1 MSSTADMLLSAAVMQ
16 KQGMEQAYAAIAQY
30 AKMNS
35 DEKLEHVSDE
45 YKLILDHLNSVITI
59 LKTYE

>member
-16 KQGMEQAYAAIAQY
+16 KQGMEQAYVAIKQY
-30 AKMNS
+30 ANMNN
-35 DEKLEHVSDE
+35 DQKLKHVADE
-45 YKLILDHLNSVITI
+45 YKLIIEHLDAVIAI